1 MTDQSTL
8 MTEKEEDE
16 DEMAQRKKR
25 IEDAEVDILG
35 LDEVSDDSD
44 VEKGKEVHDPDI
56 LIHVDLHFSFS
67 IRNSFPRLFL

>member
-1 MTDQSTL
+1 
-8 MTEKEEDE
+8 
-16 DEMAQRKKR
+16 MAQRKKR

-56 LIHVDLHFSFS
+56 HWAETDPDDDKKGWTMKVIMDIPEYYYQFRVYLCV
-67 IRNSFPRLFL
+67 FLL